1 MSKSN
6 ELNGENIRVLR
17 IWQGWSQR
25 ELAVATGLT
34 PWRIFKLEK
43 GPCRPR
49 AAEIQKIFEALRTG
63 RRP

>member
-1 MSKSN
+1 MS
-6 ELNGENIRVLR
+6 ELKNLSLGNIRVLR
-17 IWQGWSQR
+17 IWRGWSQR

-43 GPCRPR
+43 SLCAPR
-49 AAEIQKIFEALRTG
+49 AEEMNKIFEALKTG

>member
-43 GPCRPR
+43 GLCRPR
-49 AAEIQKIFEALRTG
+49 TEEIHKIFEALKMERC
-63 RRP
+63 R